1 MLEKALSLDQAI
13 TLALNGS
20 DSLYADGLMMT
31 ITSTYT
37 WIPVGLVMLYV
48 VIKNNELPRLL
59 TIAAMLVACVAV
71 CTTLSEISK
80 AVFERWRPSND
91 PILMYTVNIVDGYR
105 ESGFGFFSA
114 HAANTMSVAV
124 FLALL
129 FRNTRLSLLMLL
141 WSLLNGWSRIYLG
154 VHYFGDVIVGF
165 AVGAVIGGTLYFL
178 YRRIA
183 LRFANQTRVISSEY
197 TRGGYLKADINF
209 LTLSLLLTFSA
220 ITIIACVRCI

>member
-1 MLEKALSLDQAI
+1 MLEKALPLDQTI

-31 ITSTYT
+31 ITSTLT
-37 WIPVGLVMLYV
+37 WVPVGLVMLYV

-59 TIAAMLVACVAV
+59 TITAMLVACVAV

-124 FLALL
+124 FLAFL
-129 FRNTRLSLLMLL
+129 FRNARLSLLMLL

-165 AVGAVIGGTLYFL
+165 AVGALVGATLYYL
-178 YRRIA
+178 QRRIA
-183 LRFANQTRVISSEY
+183 SRFANPTRVISSEY
-197 TRGGYLKADINF
+197 THGGYLKADINF
-209 LTLSLLLTFSA
+209 LTLSLLLTFSV

>member
-13 TLALNGS
+13 TFALNGS
-20 DSLYADGLMMT
+20 DSLYADGLMIT
-31 ITSTYT
+31 ITSTLT
-37 WIPVGLVMLYV
+37 WVPVGLVMLYV

-59 TIAAMLVACVAV
+59 TIAAMLVACVAL

-129 FRNTRLSLLMLL
+129 FRNARLSLLMQL

-154 VHYFGDVIVGF
+154 VHYFGDVVAGF
-165 AVGAVIGGTLYFL
+165 AVGAAIGAALYYL
-178 YRRIA
+178 HRRIA
-183 LRFANQTRVISSEY
+183 SRLANQTRVISSEY

-209 LTLSLLLTFSA
+209 LTLFLLLTFAA

>member
-1 MLEKALSLDQAI
+1 MLEKALTLDQAI
-13 TLALNGS
+13 TFALNGS

-31 ITSTYT
+31 ITPTIT

-59 TIAAMLVACVAV
+59 TITATLVACVAL

-91 PILMYTVNIVDGYR
+91 PVLMYTVNIVDGYR

-154 VHYFGDVIVGF
+154 VHYFGDVIAGF
-165 AVGAVIGGTLYFL
+165 AVGAAVGGTLYFL

>member
-91 PILMYTVNIVDGYR
+91 PILMYTMNIVDGYR

-124 FLALL
+124 FLSLL

-165 AVGAVIGGTLYFL
+165 AVGAAIGGTLYFL

-183 LRFANQTRVISSEY
+183 TRFANQTRVISSEY

-209 LTLSLLLTFSA
+209 LTLFLLLTFSVIA
-220 ITIIACVRCI
+220 IIACVRCI

>member
-1 MLEKALSLDQAI
+1 
-13 TLALNGS
+13 
-20 DSLYADGLMMT
+20 
-31 ITSTYT
+31 
-37 WIPVGLVMLYV
+37 
-48 VIKNNELPRLL
+48 
-59 TIAAMLVACVAV
+59 
-71 CTTLSEISK
+71 
-80 AVFERWRPSND
+80 
-91 PILMYTVNIVDGYR
+91 MYTVNIVDGYR

-165 AVGAVIGGTLYFL
+165 AVGAAIGGMLYFL

-183 LRFANQTRVISSEY
+183 SRFASPTRVISSEY

>member
-154 VHYFGDVIVGF
+154 VHYFGDVIAGF
-165 AVGAVIGGTLYFL
+165 AVGAAVGGTLYFL

>member
-1 MLEKALSLDQAI
+1 MLEKALSLDQTV

-31 ITSTYT
+31 ITSTLT
-37 WIPVGLVMLYV
+37 WVPVGLVMLYV

-59 TIAAMLVACVAV
+59 TITAMLVACVAV

-124 FLALL
+124 FLAFL
-129 FRNTRLSLLMLL
+129 FKNTRLSLLMLL

-165 AVGAVIGGTLYFL
+165 AVGAVVGATLYYL
-178 YRRIA
+178 HRRVA
-183 LRFANQTRVISSEY
+183 SRFASPTRVISSEY
-197 TRGGYLKADINF
+197 THGGYLKADINF

-220 ITIIACVRCI
+220 VAIIACVRCI

>member
-165 AVGAVIGGTLYFL
+165 AVGAAIGGMLYFL

-183 LRFANQTRVISSEY
+183 SRFASPTRVISSEY